1 MKERKRPVA
10 TVEAGLLTALAIIF
24 TIIGTYVPFLTIF
37 VTIVAV
43 PLSLIGIRHGLRM
56 LTPAL
61 IASSILSFM
70 VGGLPTLMSVGL
82 MAGASAFFISL
93 CFQRKMPVSQ
103 MVIGV
108 AIISIVTTA
117 AYFQLLVSLLNIDIL
132 AIMETS
138 MQQSAEMIQSISVE
152 GVDKEAAIANMELL
166 VETMRMIFPSMMVFI
181 GAAYAFINIV
191 ALRFIMKR
199 MKMTFLPAKPFNEF
213 MFHRSVLIGTT
224 LIMVLTYIAGVMKIV
239 DLSVLFINVI
249 LIIAFTFSIQ
259 GIAVFDFI
267 LGKRNIPQGFRF
279 LIIAVLYI
287 LFNGYI
293 FLGIMGW
300 FDVIFNFRKLELHDH
315 LR

>member
-24 TIIGTYVPFLTIF
+24 TFAGTYIPFMGFFL
-37 VTIVAV
+37 TIVAV
-43 PLSLIGIRHGLRM
+43 PLALIGIRHGFKILM
-56 LTPAL
+56 PSLV
-61 IASSILSFM
+61 ASSVLSFII
-70 VGGLPTLMSVGL
+70 GGLPTLMSVGL
-82 MAGASAFFISL
+82 MAGVAAIFITY
-93 CFQRKMPVSQ
+93 CFEKKMQVSQ
-103 MVIGV
+103 MVVGV
-108 AIISIVTTA
+108 AIISIITTTI
-117 AYFQLLVSLLNIDIL
+117 YFQLLASLLNIDIL
-132 AIMETS
+132 ALMETS
-138 MQQSAEMIQSISVE
+138 MQQSAEIIQNFPAETIDTE
-152 GVDKEAAIANMELL
+152 ETIANMELL

-249 LIIAFTFSIQ
+249 LIIAFAFSIQ

-300 FDVIFNFRKLELHDH
+300 FDVIFNFRKLELHDQ